1 MLALVRD
8 GRRNPPIA
16 LQQVAEPQPGSGE
29 ALVAVRPSSVNR
41 GALAL
46 LGSRAD
52 GWRPGQDVAGVV
64 IEPAGDGGGPSAGSR
79 VVALVEGAAWS
90 QRVAVPLERLAT
102 IDDKVTLE
110 QAATLGIVGL
120 TALRSLRAVGPLL
133 GRSVLVR
140 GARGGLGHFVVQLAA
155 VAGAEVTAQA
165 RTDAGTVQLR
175 ALGAAHVAT
184 GEETPGM
191 RFDVVVDVV
200 GVVGGAS
207 LEQSIEAVAAGGTI
221 LLLGA
226 VNPEPARITL
236 LDFIGHEGARILT
249 FFSYMGDAAR
259 IGADLATLA
268 ALVSEGRLRPIID
281 RSTAWTDIDQLLEAM
296 AKGQVAGKAVL
307 TVAQS

>member
-29 ALVAVRPSSVNR
+29 ALVEVRASSVNR
-41 GALAL
+41 GELAL
-46 LGSRAD
+46 LGSRDD

-64 IEPAGDGGGPSAGSR
+64 IEAAGDRGGPSAGSR

-165 RTDAGTVQLR
+165 RTDAGTDQLR
-175 ALGAAHVAT
+175 DLGAAHVAT
-184 GEETPGM
+184 GEETPSM
-191 RFDVVVDVV
+191 RFDVVVD
-200 GVVGGAS
+200 VVGGAS

-249 FFSYMGDAAR
+249 FFSYTGDAAR

-268 ALVSEGRLRPIID
+268 ALVSEERLRPIID

>member
-29 ALVAVRPSSVNR
+29 ALVEVRASSVNR
-41 GALAL
+41 GELAL
-46 LGSRAD
+46 LGSRDD

-64 IEPAGDGGGPSAGSR
+64 IEAAGDRGGPSAGSR

-200 GVVGGAS
+200 GGAS

-249 FFSYMGDAAR
+249 FFSYTGDAAR

-268 ALVSEGRLRPIID
+268 ALVSEERLRPIID

>member
-29 ALVAVRPSSVNR
+29 ALVEVRASSVNR
-41 GALAL
+41 GELAL
-46 LGSRAD
+46 LGSRDD

-102 IDDKVTLE
+102 IDEKVTLE

-165 RTDAGTVQLR
+165 RTDAGTDQLR
-175 ALGAAHVAT
+175 DLGAAHVAT

-191 RFDVVVDVV
+191 RFDVVVD
-200 GVVGGAS
+200 VVGGAS

-249 FFSYMGDAAR
+249 FFSYTGDAAR

>member
-8 GRRNPPIA
+8 GRRNPPLA
-16 LQQVAEPQPGSGE
+16 LQQVGEPQPGPGE
-29 ALVAVRPSSVNR
+29 ALVEVRASSVNR
-41 GALAL
+41 GELAL
-46 LGSRAD
+46 LGSRDD
-52 GWRPGQDVAGVV
+52 GWRPGQDVSGVV
-64 IEPAGDGGGPSAGSR
+64 IEPAGDGGPSAGSR

-102 IDDKVTLE
+102 IDDTVTVE

-155 VAGAEVTAQA
+155 VAGADVTAQA
-165 RTDAGTVQLR
+165 RTDAGADQLR
-175 ALGAAHVAT
+175 AVGAAHVTT
-184 GEETPGM
+184 GEEAPAM
-191 RFDVVVDVV
+191 RFDVVVD
-200 GVVGGAS
+200 VVGGAS

-226 VNPEPARITL
+226 VNPEPARITV

-249 FFSYMGDAAR
+249 FFSYAGDAAR

-281 RSTAWTDIDQLLEAM
+281 RSVAWTEIDQLLEAM
-296 AKGQVAGKAVL
+296 ANGRVAGKAVL
-307 TVAQS
+307 TVSQS

>member
-1 MLALVRD
+1 MAAVRLLALV
-8 GRRNPPIA
+8 
-16 LQQVAEPQPGSGE
+16 LC
-29 ALVAVRPSSVNR
+29 
-41 GALAL
+41 
-46 LGSRAD
+46 
-52 GWRPGQDVAGVV
+52 
-64 IEPAGDGGGPSAGSR
+64 
-79 VVALVEGAAWS
+79 ALVEGAAWS

-120 TALRSLRAVGPLL
+120 TALRSLRTVGPLL

-140 GARGGLGHFVVQLAA
+140 GARSGLGHFVVQLAA
-155 VAGAEVTAQA
+155 VAGADVTAQV
-165 RTDAGTVQLR
+165 RTDTGADQLR
-175 ALGAAHVAT
+175 ALGAAYVTA
-184 GEETPGM
+184 GEKAPAK

-200 GVVGGAS
+200 GGTS

-249 FFSYMGDAAR
+249 FFSYASDPAR

-268 ALVSEGRLRPIID
+268 ALVSAGRLRPIID
-281 RSTAWTDIDQLLEAM
+281 RSVAWTEIDELLEAM

>member
-29 ALVAVRPSSVNR
+29 ALVEVRASSVNR
-41 GALAL
+41 GELAL
-46 LGSRAD
+46 LGSRDD

-90 QRVAVPLERLAT
+90 QRIAVPLERLAT

-165 RTDAGTVQLR
+165 RTDAGTDQLR
-175 ALGAAHVAT
+175 DLGAAHVAT

-191 RFDVVVDVV
+191 RFDVVVD
-200 GVVGGAS
+200 VVGGAS

-249 FFSYMGDAAR
+249 FFSYTGDAAR

-281 RSTAWTDIDQLLEAM
+281 RSTAWTDIEQLLDAM
-296 AKGQVAGKAVL
+296 ATGQVAGKAVL

>member
-8 GRRNPPIA
+8 GRRNPPLA
-16 LQQVAEPQPGSGE
+16 LQQVAEPQPGPGE
-29 ALVAVRPSSVNR
+29 ALVEVRASSVNR
-41 GALAL
+41 GELAL
-46 LGSRAD
+46 LGSRDD

-90 QRVAVPLERLAT
+90 QRLAVPLERLAT

-165 RTDAGTVQLR
+165 RTDAGADQLR
-175 ALGAAHVAT
+175 ALGAAHVTT
-184 GEETPGM
+184 GEEAPAM
-191 RFDVVVDVV
+191 RFDVVVD
-200 GVVGGAS
+200 VVGGAS

-221 LLLGA
+221 LLVGA

-249 FFSYMGDAAR
+249 FFSYAGDAAR

-281 RSTAWTDIDQLLEAM
+281 RSTAWTDIEQLLDAM
-296 AKGQVAGKAVL
+296 ATGQVAGKAVL

>member
-8 GRRNPPIA
+8 GRRNPPLA
-16 LQQVAEPQPGSGE
+16 LQQVAEPQPGPGE
-29 ALVAVRPSSVNR
+29 ALVEVRASSVNR
-41 GALAL
+41 GELAL
-46 LGSRAD
+46 LGSRDD
-52 GWRPGQDVAGVV
+52 GWRPGQDVASVV
-64 IEPAGDGGGPSAGSR
+64 LDPAADGGGPSAGSR

-155 VAGAEVTAQA
+155 VAGADVTALA
-165 RTDAGTVQLR
+165 RADAGADQLR
-175 ALGAAHVAT
+175 ALGAAHVTT
-184 GEETPGM
+184 GEEARAM
-191 RFDVVVDVV
+191 RFDVVVD
-200 GVVGGAS
+200 VVGGAS

-236 LDFIGHEGARILT
+236 LDFIGHEGAGILT
-249 FFSYMGDAAR
+249 FFSYAGDAAR

-268 ALVSEGRLRPIID
+268 ALVSDGRLRPIID
-281 RSTAWTDIDQLLEAM
+281 RSVDWTDIDQLLEAM
-296 AKGQVAGKAVL
+296 AKGRVAGKAVV